1 MTSALPTA
9 AGVASRRAV
18 LRRLAGIAV
27 TAMLPGCEATPAP
40 EFTSAILPATARPP
54 GRSRGATR
62 IDVRRH
68 GALGDG
74 VHDDT
79 TAFQHAIDA
88 LPDDGGTIVV
98 PAGSYRIDPLRPVRL
113 RSRMHLQL
121 AADASLLAKP
131 NNAARAYVLWLRLV
145 DDVEVSGG
153 RIVGERGRHLGTAGE
168 WGHGIQI
175 VGASRVTV
183 RDLRISDCWGDGICI
198 GAKNVHGGPRVLST
212 DVVIDRVVSTGN
224 RRQGLSIGGSRRV
237 RVSHCEFSHTAGT
250 APQCGIDIE
259 PDKPDATTDVRIEH
273 CRIHH
278 NAAHGVLAYRR
289 THGVTIAECTIEH
302 NARCGVVTDGC
313 QDVTIAGNM
322 IRGNGAT
329 GLLIK
334 DGTAGGRV
342 AGNTFG
348 ANGGSRSHR
357 ARDAFFLRG
366 VDAKVERDI
375 RIAGAAADIRVDRN
389 AFL

>member
-1 MTSALPTA
+1 MTSAVLP
-9 AGVASRRAV
+9 AGVSSRRTV
-18 LRRLAGIAV
+18 LRHLVGIAV
-27 TAMLPGCEATPAP
+27 AAMLPGCKAAPAP
-40 EFTSAILPATARPP
+40 EPRPRIVSATARPP

-62 IDVRRH
+62 IDVRQH

-79 TAFQHAIDA
+79 AAFQRAIDA
-88 LPDDGGTIVV
+88 LPDDGGTVTV
-98 PAGSYRIDPLRPVRL
+98 PPGAYRIDPLRTVRL

-121 AADASLLAKP
+121 ASDASLLAIP
-131 NNAARAYVLWLRLV
+131 NSAARAYVLWIRLA

-153 RIVGERGRHLGTAGE
+153 RIIGERGQHRGTTGE

-183 RDLRISDCWGDGICI
+183 RDIRISDCWGDGICI
-198 GAKNVHGGPRVLST
+198 GAKNVHGRPRMLST

-224 RRQGLSIGGSRRV
+224 RRQGLSIGGSRH
-237 RVSHCEFSHTAGT
+237 VSVSNSEFSHTAGT

-259 PDKPDATTDVRIEH
+259 PDKPDATTDVRIEN

-289 THGVTIAECTIEH
+289 THVVSIEGCTIER
-302 NARCGVVTDGC
+302 NRRCGVVTDGC
-313 QDVTIAGNM
+313 QGVTIAGNT
-322 IRGNGAT
+322 IRDNGST

-334 DGTAGGRV
+334 DGTAGGLV

-348 ANGGSRSHR
+348 ANDGSRLLR
-357 ARDAFFLRG
+357 ARHGFSLQGAN
-366 VDAKVERDI
+366 I
-375 RIAGAAADIRVDRN
+375 RIGDAASHIRVDRN